1 MARRPEAL
9 VMAGLL
15 RLRLPGQ
22 AAASWRNWAG
32 NQHCSPAVIE
42 RPLTEAHLQD
52 IVKKAALSG
61 HKIRAVGSGHSF
73 TAIACTDEILV
84 SLEHLNMVR
93 HIDTANNVITVQ
105 AGIELGHLNNR
116 LAKAGLAMTN
126 LGDIV
131 YQSLAGAVSTG
142 THGTGVGFTGIA
154 GQILGLRLVT
164 STGEIVD
171 CSPDENPELFRVA
184 RVGLGVFGIISEIR
198 LGVEPAFNLHAVE
211 APRPL
216 AEVLDNW
223 LDDVADNDHYE
234 FFWIPGSDAVMTKRN
249 RRTIDAVNRQ
259 PKVKHFVDKIVA
271 ENIGFGVMA
280 KLASLKPSLIP
291 KFRKMLIDSIG
302 EADFTD
308 ESHRVFASP
317 RWVKFVE
324 MEYSVALEDV
334 PEILRRIDD
343 AVRDAGLDL
352 LFPVEVRAA
361 AGDDIPLSTAFGRAS
376 GYIAVHRVKGIEYRP
391 YFELVEAIM
400 DEFDGRPH
408 WGKIHFQTA
417 ATLAGRYPEW
427 DIFQQAR
434 AKYDPAAMFSN
445 DYVDRVLGT
454 VG

>member
-1 MARRPEAL
+1 
-9 VMAGLL
+9 MAGLL
-15 RLRLPGQ
+15 KLRLPGQ
-22 AAASWRNWAG
+22 AGISWKNWAG
-32 NQHCSPAVIE
+32 NQRCSPLVIE
-42 RPLTEAHLQD
+42 RPLTEAHLQG
-52 IVKKAALSG
+52 IVKKAASSG

-73 TAIACTDEILV
+73 TAIACSDEILV

-93 HIDTANNVITVQ
+93 HIDTKNSLITVQ

-126 LGDIV
+126 LGDIA

-142 THGTGVGFTGIA
+142 THGTGIDFTGIA
-154 GQILGLRLVT
+154 GQIRRLRLVT
-164 STGEIVD
+164 ATGEIVD
-171 CSPDENPELFRVA
+171 CTADENPELFRVA
-184 RVGLGVFGIISEIR
+184 RVGLGVFGIISEIT
-198 LGVEPAFNLHAVE
+198 LAVEPAFNLHAVE
-211 APRPL
+211 GPHPI

-234 FFWIPGSDAVMTKRN
+234 FFWIPGSDAAMTKRN
-249 RRTIDAVNRQ
+249 RRTSDAANPQ

-271 ENIGFGVMA
+271 ENIGFGAMA
-280 KLASLKPSLIP
+280 KLASLRPSLIP
-291 KFRKMLIDSIG
+291 KFRKMLIDSVG

-308 ESHRVFASP
+308 QSHRVFASP

-343 AVRDAGLDL
+343 AVREAGLDL

-361 AGDDIPLSTAFGRAS
+361 AADDIPLSTAFGRAS
-376 GYIAVHRVKGIEYRP
+376 GYIAVHRVKGIDYRP

-400 DEFDGRPH
+400 DEFEGRPH
-408 WGKIHFQTA
+408 WGKMHFQTA

-427 DIFQQAR
+427 DVFQTAR
-434 AKYDPAAMFSN
+434 AEYDPTNMFSN
-445 DYVDRVLGT
+445 DYIDRVLG
-454 VG
+454 VSS